1 MKSKYPEHPSRR
13 QVAEWLSNQEVNQL
27 YHPSKGKAKS
37 IKSSMTTPN
46 TILAIDL
53 VDLQKNEV
61 KGFKYLLNGIDMGSR
76 FVYSQAMKNKTDV
89 EALKAF
95 KKIYTQSKIRA
106 IRSDNGSEFINK
118 KFVDFLKKNN
128 IKQILS
134 EAGKPQS
141 NGMIERANAT
151 IKELIQKS
159 VELNQSFDW
168 VKNLKKLIDN
178 INNSQHRITGFTPN
192 QIQQAFKNEDT
203 EILNKAYDTE
213 LKKKKGN
220 LSKQIFKVR
229 DLVRLHQPSDKT
241 RQVWSNKIYT
251 VEKVFKP
258 QKSYSVYEYKLREF
272 KDRFKEEELLRV
284 YENPQ
289 NKILNTQKFSISK
302 LIKPIM
308 NDDIAY
314 YEVKW
319 KGYSETTQEPR
330 EVLLKD
336 VPKMVN
342 QFEKKNKI
350 TFYENTNKTT
360 GKKTQRFNI
369 N

>member
-1 MKSKYPEHPSRR
+1 MAPPLSKEQLDILNTEFYTNLQFFGRDKLYNILRQKYPDKVISRR
-13 QVAEWLSNQEVNQL
+13 QIAEWLSNQEVNQL
-27 YHPSKGKAKS
+27 YHKSKGKPKD

-76 FVYSQAMKNKTDV
+76 FVYSVPMKNKTDV
-89 EALKAF
+89 EVLKAF
-95 KKIYTQSKIRA
+95 KKIYTQSNIRA
-106 IRSDNGSEFINK
+106 IRSDNGSEFINN
-118 KFVDFLKKNN
+118 KFVEYLEKNH

-141 NGMIERANAT
+141 NGMVERANST

-159 VELNQSFDW
+159 IELNQNFDW

-192 QIQQAFKNEDT
+192 QIQEAFKNDDN
-203 EILNKAYDTE
+203 EILDKAYDTE

-220 LSKQIFKVR
+220 LSQQEFKVR

-272 KDRFKEEELLRV
+272 NDRFKEE
-284 YENPQ
+284 
-289 NKILNTQKFSISK
+289 
-302 LIKPIM
+302 
-308 NDDIAY
+308 A
-314 YEVKW
+314 
-319 KGYSETTQEPR
+319 
-330 EVLLKD
+330 
-336 VPKMVN
+336 
-342 QFEKKNKI
+342 
-350 TFYENTNKTT
+350 
-360 GKKTQRFNI
+360 
-369 N
+369 